1 MRTRKRHS
9 LRIQRRADFATLIL
23 AACTVAVSTSSC
35 SSERPP
41 QRYRVTV
48 EVYSDLNPLPGAQL
62 SVRGRPAGA
71 TGANGAAQLLLT
83 GSDGTVVPVTV
94 RCPERTR
101 SPAAPID
108 VTLRTVQVIDRAAAA
123 RGVVH
128 RVNCP
133 PQDRTVAVI
142 VRTDGRGGLPVVWQG
157 REVSR
162 TDPSGVAHL
171 TFRMQPSSQFQ
182 LALATDSQPALRPSS
197 PAHQFVVPDAD
208 DVFVWDQEFHDDTP
222 VRARPHAHFARPVIR
237 HIGPIRI
244 R

>member
-9 LRIQRRADFATLIL
+9 VRTQRRPAFPTLTL
-23 AACTVAVSTSSC
+23 AACLVAAMIPSC
-35 SSERPP
+35 GGGRPP

-62 SVRGRPAGA
+62 SVRGVPAGT
-71 TGANGAAQLLLT
+71 TGANGAAQLLLA

-94 RCPERTR
+94 RCPDRTR
-101 SPAAPID
+101 SPLAPID
-108 VTLRTVQVIDRAAAA
+108 VTLRTVQVIDRAAAS

-133 PQDRTVAVI
+133 PQDRSVAVI
-142 VRTDGRGGLPVVWQG
+142 VRTDGRAGLPVIWQG

-162 TDPSGVAHL
+162 TDQSGVAHL

-182 LALATDSQPALRPSS
+182 LGLATDTQPILRPQS
-197 PAHQFVVPDAD
+197 PVHQFLVADAD
-208 DVFVWDQEFHDDTP
+208 DVFVWDQEFHDETP
-222 VRARPHAHFARPVIR
+222 VRVRPRAFRPMIR
-237 HIGPIRI
+237 HIGPVRI